1 MPIALTLMRTSAGP
15 GAGTV
20 VSMNSR
26 TSGPPT
32 FANLIVRDI
41 GISCV
46 RGKRKGRLAGS
57 RVVCAIRLTHLR
69 WAERKPQALRPED
82 GGGLGADALQPRQ
95 HGRRRGRLGCRGLEQ
110 ALPFCLDGLHLL
122 HH

>member
-1 MPIALTLMRTSAGP
+1 MYASVRHIDSARLMPIALTLMRTSAGP

-57 RVVCAIRLTHLR
+57 RVVLCDPPHALAVGR
-69 WAERKPQALRPED
+69 AETASYQRVSARCSSGID
-82 GGGLGADALQPRQ
+82 VANA
-95 HGRRRGRLGCRGLEQ
+95 
-110 ALPFCLDGLHLL
+110 F
-122 HH
+122 